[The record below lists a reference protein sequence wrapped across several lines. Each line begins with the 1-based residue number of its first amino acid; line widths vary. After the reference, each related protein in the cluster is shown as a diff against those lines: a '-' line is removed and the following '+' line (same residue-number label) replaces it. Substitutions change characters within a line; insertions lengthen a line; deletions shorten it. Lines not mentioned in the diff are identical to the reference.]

1 MQWRIAHNKVGRN
14 RNISP
19 RITLYTTGY
28 RDADTD
34 RRLPPEQF
42 YASLPEAAAVDIRST
57 PYSPFAPD
65 YTGSGVQRAVERWK
79 PGEKTFYHLRE
90 LGNTRREASGRRLS
104 PPAYVDAET
113 GFARLEA
120 ILREHGSATIFCA
133 CSYATHDSAM
143 HRCHR
148 FFVADTM
155 AALMPELQ
163 VIHLEAQER
172 A

>member
-1 MQWRIAHNKVGRN
+1 MSGPPIV
-14 RNISP
+14 
-19 RITLYTTGY
+19 LYTAGY
-28 RDADTD
+28 RDAHTD
-34 RRLPPEQF
+34 RRLPPEVF
-42 YASLPEAAAVDIRST
+42 YEALPPEAVTIDIRSH

-79 PGEKTFYHLRE
+79 AGEKTFYHLRE
-90 LGNTRREASGRRLS
+90 LGNTRREASGKRLS
-104 PPAYVDAET
+104 PPVYVDAEA

-133 CSYATHDSAM
+133 CSYATHDSAE

-148 FFVADTM
+148 FFVADTI
-155 AALMPELQ
+155 AARMPELR
-163 VIHLEAQER
+163 VIHLEAQEQ

>member
-1 MQWRIAHNKVGRN
+1 VRGKPQMV
-14 RNISP
+14 
-19 RITLYTTGY
+19 LYTAGY
-28 RDADTD
+28 RDAQTD
-34 RRLPPEQF
+34 RRLPPEDF
-42 YASLPEAAAVDIRST
+42 YESLPPEAVTIDVRSH

-90 LGNTRREASGRRLS
+90 LGNTRREASGKRLS
-104 PPAYVDAET
+104 PPAYVDAEI

-133 CSYATHDSAM
+133 CSYATHDSTE

-155 AALMPELQ
+155 ARRMPELR
-163 VIHLEAQER
+163 VIHLEAQEQ

>member
-1 MQWRIAHNKVGRN
+1 MSGPLIV
-14 RNISP
+14 
-19 RITLYTTGY
+19 LYTVGY
-28 RDADTD
+28 RDAQTD
-34 RRLPPEQF
+34 RRLPPEEF
-42 YASLPEAAAVDIRST
+42 YTSLPPEAVTVDIRSH

-65 YTGSGVQRAVERWK
+65 YTGSGVKRAVEQWK

-90 LGNTRREASGRRLS
+90 LGNTRREASGKRLS
-104 PPAYVDAET
+104 PPVYVDAEA

-133 CSYATHDSAM
+133 CSYATHNSAE

-148 FFVADTM
+148 FFVADTI
-155 AALMPELQ
+155 AARMPELR
-163 VIHLEAQER
+163 VNHLESQEQ